1 MIELKNINKYFTTK
15 TVKTKALDD
24 INLSVTKGEFLSIVG
39 PSGCGK
45 STLLNTIGLLEKPS
59 SGHYLFDDDELAF
72 NNRKAIKKIRL
83 RNFGFIFQSFYLIED
98 ISILDNILIGVN
110 YRIRDQKIKNKLASD
125 VMERL
130 GIAHRANHLPF
141 QLSGGQQ
148 QRCAIARALISS
160 PEIILADEPTGN
172 LDNESGDNVI
182 ETLKEL
188 NKQGKT
194 IILVTHSDKIAK
206 QSSRVIRMNAG
217 AIHQDLN
224 QKNEVVV

>member
-24 INLSVTKGEFLSIVG
+24 INLSIAKGEFLSIVG

-59 SGHYLFDDDELAF
+59 SGNYLFDNNQLAL
-72 NNRKAIKKIRL
+72 NNRKTLKQIRL
-83 RNFGFIFQSFYLIED
+83 SNFGFIFQSFYLIED
-98 ISILDNILIGVN
+98 MSILDNILIGVN
-110 YRIRDQKIKNKLASD
+110 YRIKDQATRNKLASD
-125 VMERL
+125 VMEKL

-148 QRCAIARALISS
+148 QRCAIARALVSS

-172 LDNESGDNVI
+172 LDKESGDNVI
-182 ETLKEL
+182 AILKEL
-188 NKQGKT
+188 NAQGKT
-194 IILVTHSDKIAK
+194 IIMVTHSEQIANE
-206 QSSRVIRMNAG
+206 SSRVIRMNEG

-224 QKNEVVV
+224 QKKEV